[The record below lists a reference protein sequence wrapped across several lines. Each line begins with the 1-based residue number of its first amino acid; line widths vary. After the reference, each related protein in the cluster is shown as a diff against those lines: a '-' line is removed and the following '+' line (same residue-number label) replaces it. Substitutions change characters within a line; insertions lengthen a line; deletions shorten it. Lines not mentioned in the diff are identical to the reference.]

1 MTQTSVAAQLP
12 SGLTLPPLRP
22 VRLVVLDFD
31 GTFTDSEAEGAPF
44 LAAYPAILAELAGLP
59 LETLVASASG
69 GASLWQTCLAETA
82 AESPE
87 YGWIMA
93 GRPAAPADADPYI
106 RASMAAHK
114 AMDKLAILLDPAQR
128 AAVLGQ
134 AYKLAYVHSAI
145 VFRAGAQAAL
155 DGLLEQGIHVFV
167 VTNSDTGHV
176 SHKVDQLGLRHRDR
190 VEVFGNAM
198 KFHTVLDA
206 GSDAQLASVPDKWPL
221 PGLQRPLYAR
231 RDKYLERLQALW
243 QRTDTTPAETLVCG
257 DILELDLLLPALLGA
272 RVHLIERANT
282 YPYER
287 AALAAL
293 GERAGQGHN
302 LLDLLTRLA

>member
-1 MTQTSVAAQLP
+1 VTQPPVAAQLP
-12 SGLTLPPLRP
+12 AGLTLPPLQP

-44 LAAYPAILAELAGLP
+44 LAAYPEILAVLADLP
-59 LETLVASASG
+59 LATLTRAEPG
-69 GASLWQTCLAETA
+69 TMSLWDTCLAETA

-114 AMDKLAILLDPAQR
+114 AMDKLAILLDPDQR
-128 AAVLGQ
+128 ATVLGQ
-134 AYKLAYVHSAI
+134 AYKQAYVHSAI

-176 SHKVDQLGLRHRDR
+176 SHKVDQLGLGHRDR

-206 GSDAQLASVPDKWPL
+206 GDDAQLATVPAHWQL

-231 RDKYLERLQALW
+231 RDKYLQRLQALW

-257 DILELDLLLPALLGA
+257 DIFELDLLLPALLGA

-282 YPYER
+282 YAYER
-287 AALAAL
+287 AALSAL
-293 GERAGQGHN
+293 GPRAGQGSD
-302 LLDLLTRLA
+302 LLDLLQRLA